1 MELEDLVN
9 PKSTVIVTMEVQEG
23 IVGESSSFKELHQAA
38 ITSGVLSNGP
48 KLCDAARQSGIP
60 VIHATAINRADYRG
74 SVANCRMLSASKDM
88 HEHGSGI
95 IEGTAGAKLIS
106 DFGPKPEDI
115 VIPRLHG
122 LTPFT
127 STSLDQ
133 TIRNLGATSV
143 IPIGVSI
150 NIGILG
156 LVLSA
161 VDLGYQVVIPTDAI
175 AGVPLEYGE
184 KVLDGTLSLLSTL
197 TTTASIIKNWE

>member
-1 MELEDLVN
+1 
-9 PKSTVIVTMEVQEG
+9 
-23 IVGESSSFKELHQAA
+23 
-38 ITSGVLSNGP
+38 
-48 KLCDAARQSGIP
+48 
-60 VIHATAINRADYRG
+60 
-74 SVANCRMLSASKDM
+74 MLSASKDM

-95 IEGTAGAKLIS
+95 IEGTKGAELIS

-184 KVLDGTLSLLSTL
+184 MLLDGTLSLLSTL